1 MTAVALA
8 NVAPT
13 PLPEAVRRLRTL
25 VSPYTGIVTAV
36 GELAAAPH
44 DARLVKVASRV
55 ADAALLTGVDVEYR
69 SGGSAGSRDRALAAA
84 LGEAAERYSASYLP
98 IHGVRL
104 ATARELG
111 PAAVPPERFALFAEH
126 QYDAPS
132 FPFRRFTR
140 DTRVRWVEGFSIP
153 DGSPA
158 WLPVQLVYLPW
169 RTPGD
174 SGEQAIAYS
183 TSNGM
188 ACGCTLEE
196 AVLSGLLELLERD
209 AFMVAWASRLSLP
222 RLDWSGHREL
232 VAHDRRYFRPA
243 GLAYA
248 AVDLSPLL
256 SVPTVLGVVRDES
269 GRGAA
274 LGVGAAAAITVE
286 EAWRRALAEAFAV
299 RSWAEATRVGGAPRA
314 FASDYSDVTSFDD
327 HVELY
332 ASAERAE
339 ATRFLDASADLRDVR
354 DVEPIEGGDVKQRI
368 EALSSRLAARATSAY
383 AVDITSADVRAA
395 GLRVVKV
402 VAPELCSLD
411 VAHEGRFLGGDRVY
425 RAAFEAGLRARPL
438 SPAELNPLPH
448 PFP

>member
-1 MTAVALA
+1 MTAVTLA
-8 NVAPT
+8 SVAPT
-13 PLPEAVRRLRTL
+13 ALAEALRRLRTL

-55 ADAALLTGVDVEYR
+55 ADAALLTGADVEYR
-69 SGGSAGSRDRALAAA
+69 SGGSAPSRDLALAAA
-84 LGEAAERYSASYLP
+84 LGEAAERYSASYVP
-98 IHGVRL
+98 VRGVRL

-140 DTRVRWVEGFSIP
+140 HARVRWVEGFSIP
-153 DGSPA
+153 DGSSA

-169 RTPGD
+169 RTPRD
-174 SGEQAIAYS
+174 SGEEAIAYS

-196 AVLSGLLELLERD
+196 AVLSGLLELVERD

-232 VAHDRRYFRPA
+232 AAHDRRYFRPS

-274 LGVGAAAAITVE
+274 LGVGAAAAVTIE
-286 EAWRRALAEAFAV
+286 DAWRRALAEAFAV
-299 RSWAEATRVGGAPRA
+299 RSWAEAMRVAGAPRA
-314 FASDYSDVTSFDD
+314 FASDYSDIASFDD
-327 HVELY
+327 HVEFY
-332 ASAERAE
+332 ASAEHAE
-339 ATRFLDASADLRDVR
+339 LTRFLDASAEMRDVR
-354 DVEPIEGGDVKQRI
+354 TVEPVEGEDVKEWI
-368 EALSSRLAARATSAY
+368 EALARRLEARRSSAY
-383 AVDITSADVRAA
+383 AVEITAADVRAA
-395 GLRVVKV
+395 GLRVAKV
-402 VAPELCSLD
+402 VAPELCALD
-411 VAHEGRFLGGDRVY
+411 VTHEGRFLGGQRLY

-438 SPAELNPLPH
+438 APGELNPLPH